1 MTVEQQIAAW
11 RLACAQG
18 SGARFPFRGA
28 GASMW
33 PTLRAGDEA
42 LFAPLAA
49 PPAPGEILLYRMH
62 DGLVAHRFRGALP
75 DGRLRLRGDALMQDD
90 PPVEPDAVIG
100 RLVAVRRRGRERPIA
115 PAALTPVYVALLPV
129 LRLVRRLARP

>member
-18 SGARFPFRGA
+18 QPARFPFAGH

-49 PPAPGEILLYRMH
+49 PPADGEILLYRLR

-75 DGRLRLRGDALMQDD
+75 DGRLRLRGDGLMHDD
-90 PPVEPDAVIG
+90 PPVEPEAVLG
-100 RLVAVRRRGRERPIA
+100 RLVAVRRGGRERPIA
-115 PAALTPVYVALLPV
+115 PTAFTPVYVALLPV
-129 LRLVRRLARP
+129 FRALRRLARP

>member
-11 RLACAQG
+11 RLACAHG
-18 SGARFPFRGA
+18 KHERFAFRGA

-49 PPAPGEILLYRMH
+49 PPEPHEVLLYQLRG
-62 DGLVAHRFRGALP
+62 GLVAHRFRGLLP
-75 DGRLRLRGDALMQDD
+75 DGRLRLRGDGMLRDD
-90 PPVEPDAVIG
+90 PPVEPDAVLG
-100 RLVAVRRRGRERPIA
+100 KLVAVRRGGRERAFA
-115 PAALTPVYVALLPV
+115 PAPLTPVYVALLP
-129 LRLVRRLARP
+129 LFRLVRRLPRP